1 MRNLSGAWR
10 GLLLVVCGFVGLAD
24 AGLAQCRFSSG
35 GAGRVVTYRFVPEE
49 TADGLVMHV
58 TMQFRADAS
67 GKDTLVLPNEYA
79 GEKLHGMTNLRV
91 VSKGARLVEGRH
103 EDEPVIEARG
113 NRPVAIAYDLKKDW
127 TGPLVGPLQFHAV
140 LMPEYFE
147 FTGSNAL
154 VRLKQED
161 GAEETANFD
170 WSGLPS
176 AWALAT
182 SFGTSET
189 GTETTQRCQTY
200 SGQSQKVNDGLYA
213 GGDYRIHHFQ
223 IGQRPAV
230 LAVRGKWKF
239 TDEDAM
245 ADIAKTVGIV
255 RDFWQEDDFPYYLV
269 TLTPYE
275 ENRSGTD
282 GSEFTN
288 AFWLFL
294 QPDGS
299 VRADLP
305 LIAHE
310 SFHAWD
316 PKKMG
321 LLAGED
327 YGETK
332 WFKEGFTEYYAQLLT
347 YKAGVR
353 SEADYVGSMNKDLLR
368 FSQSDSEYVRGRV
381 IALWL
386 DGEIRRESGGK
397 DSLDDVMFAMVKG
410 SDRPMTLKRIFATAD
425 VYLSPESQALLRKA
439 VNEHGDLPAPETAP
453 LVDACYRA
461 SLQEN
466 PTFDLGFDYRKAHE
480 THMISGVFEGGPAFE
495 AGLRDGQPLGRVS
508 FYNDDP
514 DKMAKIFVKVDGVE
528 KQVSYYPRGKTVMAW
543 KYLADGVCGGK

>member
-10 GLLLVVCGFVGLAD
+10 GVLLVVCGFVGLAD

-35 GAGRVVTYRFVPEE
+35 GAGRVVTYRFRPEV
-49 TADGLVMHV
+49 TPDGLVMHV
-58 TMQFRADAS
+58 RMEFRADAS
-67 GKDTLVLPNEYA
+67 GKDTLVLPNESA

-91 VSKGARLVEGRH
+91 VSKGARLVDGKNG
-103 EDEPVIEARG
+103 DEPEIETRG
-113 NRPVAIAYDLKKDW
+113 RRPVAIAYDLKKDW

-147 FTGSNAL
+147 FNGGNAL
-154 VRLKQED
+154 VRLKQEH

-170 WSGLPS
+170 WSKLPG
-176 AWALAT
+176 AWVLAT
-182 SFGTSET
+182 SFGT
-189 GTETTQRCQTY
+189 TEPGAPAIERCQTY
-200 SGQSQKVNDGLYA
+200 SGPWGKVNGGLYA

-223 IGQRPAV
+223 IGQRPTV
-230 LAVRGKWKF
+230 LAVRGQWKF

-255 RDFWQEDDFPYYLV
+255 RDFWHEDDFPYYLV

-275 ENRSGTD
+275 ANRSGND

-299 VRADLP
+299 VHSILP
-305 LIAHE
+305 LLAHE
-310 SFHAWD
+310 SFHAWN
-316 PKKMG
+316 PEKMG
-321 LLAGED
+321 VLSGKD
-327 YGETK
+327 YEETK

-347 YKAGVR
+347 YRAGVQ
-353 SEADYVGSMNKDLLR
+353 SAADYIGSMNTDLLR
-368 FSQSDSEYVRGRV
+368 FPQSNDEYVRGRV

-386 DGEIRRESGGK
+386 DGEIRRESGGRH
-397 DSLDDVMFAMVKG
+397 SLDDVMFAMVKG
-410 SDRPMTLKRIFATAD
+410 SDRPITLERIFATAD
-425 VYLSPESQALLRKA
+425 VYLSPDAQALLRKA
-439 VNEHGDLPAPETAP
+439 VNEHGELPAPEAAP

-466 PTFDLGFDYRKAHE
+466 PTFDLGFDYRKARE

-543 KYLADGVCGGK
+543 KYLTDGVCGQQ